1 LQVAQNSP
9 VYKLRPWLNFNERIV
24 LRVTTENFSE
34 VKAVKKIVLATRNL
48 GKIEEF
54 ERMLQ
59 AAELEIQ
66 VLGLRDYPDM
76 PDVEETGSTFA
87 ENALLKA
94 HQICLYTGLPA
105 LADDSGLCVDALDGA
120 PGIFSARWAG
130 VHGDDKAN
138 LEKVLREIQALPNPS
153 MGARF
158 RCAVVLALPAN
169 HPSGVQEVVRE
180 GDIVGQIVLE
190 PRGTNGFGYDP
201 IFQPD
206 GYTQTTAELPSEVK
220 DQISHRGRALQA
232 ILPEIINLL

>member
-1 LQVAQNSP
+1 MTIEKIEGNMP
-9 VYKLRPWLNFNERIV
+9 
-24 LRVTTENFSE
+24 
-34 VKAVKKIVLATRNL
+34 VKKIVLATRNL
-48 GKIEEF
+48 GKVEEF

-59 AAELEIQ
+59 AAELDIQ
-66 VLGLRDYPDM
+66 VLGLRDFPDM

-94 HQICLYTGLPA
+94 HQISEYTGLPA
-105 LADDSGLCVDALDGA
+105 LADDSGLCVDALGGA

-138 LEKVLREIQALPNPS
+138 LEKVLREIQALSNPS
-153 MGARF
+153 RAARF
-158 RCAVVLALPAN
+158 KCAVVLALPKD
-169 HPSGVQEVVRE
+169 HPSGVREVVRE
-180 GDIVGQIVLE
+180 GEIVGKIVLE

-220 DQISHRGRALQA
+220 DQISHRGIALQA